1 MVIVAS
7 ESKIAK
13 FVPAEIAALLI
24 YKLPAKCTKL

>member
-24 YKLPAKCTKL
+24 YAKLPAKL